1 MPARTGDASNAPA
14 TPPTRTYPSRVPDDL
29 LLVVITS
36 GVAAVASVVGG
47 LLALWHRSST
57 LISSLAFGVAGGAL
71 IGTVT
76 LEMLPTALESGG
88 LAIAFIGFTAGMLS
102 LFVLDLVVHGGLI
115 MGEHADQ
122 RRIVRRY
129 HRRRRSRSSVL
140 VLAGGTSVEELV
152 EGLVIGVG
160 AAVEPSLAFV
170 AAVAIGID
178 NLAEGMSVG
187 ELIRGE
193 MPDRARAMP
202 RVLAWTGTIGVAL
215 FVSSIVGWIAFRGV
229 PPKSSRHSSRPGPGR
244 CSTWRSAASCRRGKR
259 ASTRARRRWRA
270 ASRSRSSSSCRRSG
284 RDGGTRVDGEACRS
298 SARRLRE
305 LVSRGRLEL
314 PTN

>member
-1 MPARTGDASNAPA
+1 MPDQ
-14 TPPTRTYPSRVPDDL
+14 L
-29 LLVVITS
+29 LIVVIIS

-57 LISSLAFGVAGGAL
+57 LISSLAFGVASGAL

-102 LFVLDLVVHGGLI
+102 LFVLDLVVHGGFI

-122 RRIVRRY
+122 RRVVRRY
-129 HRRRRSRSSVL
+129 HRRRGSGSPVL

-160 AAVEPSLAFV
+160 AAVEPSLAIV
-170 AAVAIGID
+170 AAIAIAID

-202 RVLAWTGTIGVAL
+202 RVLAWTGTIGLAL
-215 FVSSIVGWIAFRGV
+215 FVSSIVGWFALRGV
-229 PPKSSRHSSRPGPGR
+229 PPTVLSALLAAGAGAMLYLALSSLVPE
-244 CSTWRSAASCRRGKR
+244 
-259 ASTRARRRWRA
+259 
-270 ASRSRSSSSCRRSG
+270 
-284 RDGGTRVDGEACRS
+284 GEARQYQG
-298 SARRLRE
+298 SATLASGVSFALIFVLSALRA
-305 LVSRGRLEL
+305 
-314 PTN
+314 